1 MKEFCFKGNKG
12 KNKWC
17 VYMETVKKRFFNEH
31 ETAKITSISVK
42 TLRNQRCL
50 GEGIPYIKLRRS
62 VRYDYEVVVRYMK
75 EREVKIYDISS
86 ASK

>member
-1 MKEFCFKGNKG
+1 
-12 KNKWC
+12 
-17 VYMETVKKRFFNEH
+17 MENDRKSYIDEY

-75 EREVKIYDISS
+75 EREVEIYNIS
-86 ASK
+86 K

>member
-1 MKEFCFKGNKG
+1 
-12 KNKWC
+12 
-17 VYMETVKKRFFNEH
+17 MENDRKSYIDEY

-50 GEGIPYIKLRRS
+50 REGIPFIKLRRS

-75 EREVKIYDISS
+75 EREVKIYNI
-86 ASK
+86 